1 MFKLIKIMFNFFK
14 SQKSAPLKE
23 LTEEEFESAKF
34 KARIVFVDD
43 EEVSHIKRLR
53 NDGYNIAEF
62 TDIENIDDF
71 TRKKY
76 HVLILDIQGV
86 GQNISPKSEGWGILK
101 YLKKECPNLVIIMFT
116 GAEWSITK
124 YKKEAEQADDFIG
137 KDLEFLDFKSKL
149 DEGIKKAFS
158 PKFHY
163 EIEKEKILKEIQN
176 VTTINEIK
184 SIIDNYGSDKKTALK
199 KIKKITSNETVISS
213 VENLLSIT
221 ESVLKLIA

>member
-1 MFKLIKIMFNFFK
+1 MFKLIKIMFNLFK
-14 SQKSAPLKE
+14 SKTPAPLKE
-23 LTEEEFESAKF
+23 LTDEEFEAAKF
-34 KARIVFVDD
+34 KARIAFIDD

-53 NDGYNIAEF
+53 NDGYNITDF

-71 TRKKY
+71 IRKKY
-76 HVLILDIQGV
+76 HVIILDIQGV

-101 YLKKECPNLVIIMFT
+101 YLKKECPNLVVIMFT

-124 YKKEAEQADDFIG
+124 YKDEAEQADDFIG

-149 DEGIKKAFS
+149 DEGIRKAFS

-163 EIEKEKILKEIQN
+163 DIEKKKILKELNN
-176 VTTINEIK
+176 VNTINEIK
-184 SIIDNYGSDKKTALK
+184 NIIDSYGSDKKTALK
-199 KIKKITSNETVISS
+199 KIKKITSNKSVIAS

-221 ESVLKLIA
+221 ESILKLIA